1 MMSDDFFDQ
10 MMKIM
15 ASGDLKGAADVDEAV
30 FRELMQ
36 DFPVPVQPVREPVRM
51 QESSRPAAVAA
62 ASRNVPPEPSRRVE
76 DVPAAPEVPA
86 AVVSAAGMDWAALQ
100 DAVANCRNCGLCQ
113 ARNHTV
119 FGEGNIHAELM
130 FIGEGPGADEDAAG
144 RPFVG
149 RAGQLLTKM
158 IAAMTYTREEV
169 YIANVVKCRPPGN
182 RNPAPEE
189 AMACLGYLKQQIALI
204 RPKVIVC
211 LGGVALSF
219 LCQQAGGITR
229 ARGHWLDFE
238 GIPVMPTFHP
248 AFLLRQESAKKE
260 VWSDLQQVMRAL
272 GRTRK

>member
-1 MMSDDFFDQ
+1 
-10 MMKIM
+10 
-15 ASGDLKGAADVDEAV
+15 
-30 FRELMQ
+30 
-36 DFPVPVQPVREPVRM
+36 M
-51 QESSRPAAVAA
+51 QESSR
-62 ASRNVPPEPSRRVE
+62 
-76 DVPAAPEVPA
+76 PAAPEVPA
-86 AVVSAAGMDWAALQ
+86 AVVSAAGMDWTALQ

-158 IAAMTYTREEV
+158 IAAMTYTWEEV

>member
-1 MMSDDFFDQ
+1 MSDDFFDQ
-10 MMKIM
+10 MMKIL

-30 FRELMQ
+30 LKELMQ
-36 DFPVPVQPVREPVRM
+36 DRPAPVRPVPPPCRRPENL
-51 QESSRPAAVAA
+51 RPAAEVAA
-62 ASRNVPPEPSRRVE
+62 PRHEPPAQPRWE
-76 DVPAAPEVPA
+76 DEVPAAPAVPA
-86 AVVSAAGMDWAALQ
+86 VAVSASGMDWAALQ
-100 DAVANCRNCGLCQ
+100 EAVADCRNCGLCQ
-113 ARNHTV
+113 TRNHTV

-130 FIGEGPGADEDAAG
+130 FVGEGPGADEDATG

-158 IAAMTYTREEV
+158 IAAMTYSREEV

-182 RNPAPEE
+182 RNPSPEE
-189 AMACLGYLKQQIALI
+189 AMACLGYLKQQIALV

-219 LCQQAGGITR
+219 LCKHAGGITR

-260 VWSDLQQVMRAL
+260 AWSDLQQVMRAL
-272 GRTRK
+272 GRSRK

>member
-1 MMSDDFFDQ
+1 MSDDFFDQ
-10 MMKIM
+10 MLKIM
-15 ASGDLKGAADVDEAV
+15 AEGDPRRAADVDAAV
-30 FRELMQ
+30 FQALMQ
-36 DFPVPVQPVREPVRM
+36 DRPAPVRPVCRPVVREAAATAPA
-51 QESSRPAAVAA
+51 QETARPVMAAPPIPSVAVAQN
-62 ASRNVPPEPSRRVE
+62 AS
-76 DVPAAPEVPA
+76 
-86 AVVSAAGMDWAALQ
+86 GMDWESLAS
-100 DAVANCRNCGLCQ
+100 AVAGCQQCGLCRT
-113 ARNHTV
+113 RNHTV

-130 FIGEGPGADEDAAG
+130 FVGEGPGADEDATG

-158 IAAMTYTREEV
+158 IAAMTYSREEV

-182 RNPAPEE
+182 RNPSPDE

-219 LCQQAGGITR
+219 LCEHAGGITR

-248 AFLLRQESAKKE
+248 AFLLRQESAKKDA
-260 VWSDLQQVMRAL
+260 WSDLQQVMRAL
-272 GRTRK
+272 GRSRK

>member
-1 MMSDDFFDQ
+1 MSDDFFDQ

-36 DFPVPVQPVREPVRM
+36 DCPVPVQPVRKPVRM
-51 QESSRPAAVAA
+51 QESSR
-62 ASRNVPPEPSRRVE
+62 
-76 DVPAAPEVPA
+76 PAAPEVPA
-86 AVVSAAGMDWAALQ
+86 AVVSAAGMDWTALQ

-158 IAAMTYTREEV
+158 KI
-169 YIANVVKCRPPGN
+169 G
-182 RNPAPEE
+182 
-189 AMACLGYLKQQIALI
+189 
-204 RPKVIVC
+204 
-211 LGGVALSF
+211 
-219 LCQQAGGITR
+219 R
-229 ARGHWLDFE
+229 AH
-238 GIPVMPTFHP
+238 V
-248 AFLLRQESAKKE
+248 
-260 VWSDLQQVMRAL
+260 
-272 GRTRK
+272 

>member
-1 MMSDDFFDQ
+1 
-10 MMKIM
+10 
-15 ASGDLKGAADVDEAV
+15 
-30 FRELMQ
+30 
-36 DFPVPVQPVREPVRM
+36 M

-62 ASRNVPPEPSRRVE
+62 ASRNVPSEPSRRVE

-113 ARNHTV
+113 TRNHTV

-130 FIGEGPGADEDAAG
+130 FIGEGPGADEDAVG

-272 GRTRK
+272 GRPRK